1 MKECF
6 FGKRNEILA
15 LTVEIRTRRETEQ
28 TFGRLVLLLLQDL
41 EFVKSRSIDEF

>member
-28 TFGRLVLLLLQDL
+28 NFGRLVLQDL